1 MFLWE
6 KWLLK
11 IFESIHLNPIKR
23 VMEYAKI
30 TERLKNKI
38 VIKTV
43 MKRAKVY
50 IKNNKEFQ
58 KKKNNKKYLLG
69 ML

>member
-1 MFLWE
+1 
-6 KWLLK
+6 
-11 IFESIHLNPIKR
+11 
-23 VMEYAKI
+23 MEYAKI
-30 TERLKNKI
+30 TERLKNKR

-58 KKKNNKKYLLG
+58 KKNNNKKYLLG
-69 ML
+69 MSPIPVRRRMHGMVIM

>member
-1 MFLWE
+1 
-6 KWLLK
+6 
-11 IFESIHLNPIKR
+11 
-23 VMEYAKI
+23 MEYAKI
-30 TERLKNKI
+30 TERLKNKRA
-38 VIKTV
+38 IKTV

-58 KKKNNKKYLLG
+58 KKNNNKKYLLG

>member
-1 MFLWE
+1 
-6 KWLLK
+6 
-11 IFESIHLNPIKR
+11 
-23 VMEYAKI
+23 MEYAKI
-30 TERLKNKI
+30 TERFKNKR

>member
-1 MFLWE
+1 
-6 KWLLK
+6 
-11 IFESIHLNPIKR
+11 
-23 VMEYAKI
+23 MEYAKI
-30 TERLKNKI
+30 TERLNKR
-38 VIKTV
+38 VIKTF

>member
-1 MFLWE
+1 MG
-6 KWLLK
+6 KVA
-11 IFESIHLNPIKR
+11 FENIWKYYLNPIKR
-23 VMEYAKI
+23 VIEYAKI
-30 TERLKNKI
+30 TERLKNKR

>member
-1 MFLWE
+1 
-6 KWLLK
+6 
-11 IFESIHLNPIKR
+11 
-23 VMEYAKI
+23 MEYAKI
-30 TERLKNKI
+30 TEGLKNKR

-58 KKKNNKKYLLG
+58 MKNNNQKYLLG

>member
-1 MFLWE
+1 
-6 KWLLK
+6 
-11 IFESIHLNPIKR
+11 
-23 VMEYAKI
+23 MEYAKI
-30 TERLKNKI
+30 TERLKYKR

-58 KKKNNKKYLLG
+58 KKNNNKKYLLG

>member
-1 MFLWE
+1 MG
-6 KWLLK
+6 KVA
-11 IFESIHLNPIKR
+11 FENIWKYSLNPIKR
-23 VMEYAKI
+23 VKEYAKI
-30 TERLKNKI
+30 TERLKNKR